1 MLKNPLDSMTVAIT
15 ANGGYCLVCWGNR
28 HSKVQQQNILK
39 MKKDKKMIADSSSP
53 SSGNTVVVCSCL
65 SSEIILSTVRY
76 IILSEYERLRE
87 LSHKY
92 EGTKNQLKYE
102 YKSRAVRDV
111 KNMVNNYLKTKG
123 AKI

>member
-1 MLKNPLDSMTVAIT
+1 
-15 ANGGYCLVCWGNR
+15 
-28 HSKVQQQNILK
+28 

-65 SSEIILSTVRY
+65 SSEIVLSTVRY
-76 IILSEYERLRE
+76 IILSEYERLRD

-92 EGTKNQLKYE
+92 EGTKHQLKYE
-102 YKSRAVRDV
+102 YRSRAVRDV

-123 AKI
+123 VKIYE